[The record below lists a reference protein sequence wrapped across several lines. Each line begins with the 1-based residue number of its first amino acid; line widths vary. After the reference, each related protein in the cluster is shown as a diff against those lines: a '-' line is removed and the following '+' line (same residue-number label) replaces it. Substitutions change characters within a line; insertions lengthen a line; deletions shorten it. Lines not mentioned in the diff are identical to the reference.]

1 MQHQM
6 SWTITEI
13 RDGESNEVLTGATH
27 AEALVAIRRAM
38 YGDAESLY
46 APAETSVP
54 ELPLAA

>member
-1 MQHQM
+1 MQHQK

-13 RDGESNEVLTGATH
+13 RDGESTEVLTGATN

-38 YGDAESLY
+38 YGDAASLL
-46 APAETSVP
+46 APAEVSVH